1 MDPIS
6 ETRSVYVIGNGP
18 SLNKIDIAK
27 LKSKDTISFNRAFI
41 AYEDW
46 GFFPTYYMVVDA
58 VVLENIKADVKN
70 LVDSSPIRRFFL
82 PESSRDYFG
91 ESQKIQYIN
100 LVSRPILD
108 LWFWGRRFGKMK
120 IIANVGATSIPV
132 LKILGYENFIILG
145 TDCNYTEAN
154 IKNVAIEYNPDNKD
168 RRIVY
173 KSDGDSDPN
182 HFRPD
187 YFGKG
192 TEYSK
197 PQQGNHFRGWEFIA
211 GKMDRNKANIILC
224 SPGSTL
230 VKLFREMDFEEAVNL
245 Y

>member
-1 MDPIS
+1 MIS
-6 ETRSVYVIGNGP
+6 ETKSVYVIGNGP
-18 SLNKIDIAK
+18 SLNKIDITK
-27 LKSKDTISFNRAFI
+27 LNTKDTISFNRAFI
-41 AYEDW
+41 AYDDW
-46 GFFPTYYMVVDA
+46 GFYPTYYMVVDA

-70 LVDSSPIRRFFL
+70 LVESSPIQKFFL
-82 PESSRDYFG
+82 PASSRVYFG
-91 ESQKIQYIN
+91 ENQKIQYIN
-100 LVSRPILD
+100 LVKRPLFD
-108 LWFWGRRFGKMK
+108 RWFWGKRFDKLK

-132 LKILGYENFIILG
+132 LKILDYKNFIILG
-145 TDCNYTEAN
+145 TDCNYAEHN
-154 IKNVAIEYNPDNKD
+154 IRNVEIEYNPDNQD

-173 KSDGDSDPN
+173 KSEGDDDPN

-197 PQQGNHFRGWEFIA
+197 PQQNNHFRGWEFIA
-211 GKMDRNKANIILC
+211 RKMKKKKVNIVLC

-230 VKLFREMDFEEAVNL
+230 VRLFQEIDFEMAIEM

>member
-1 MDPIS
+1 MIS
-6 ETRSVYVIGNGP
+6 ATKSVYVIGNGP
-18 SLNKIDIAK
+18 SLNQIDIAK
-27 LKSKDTISFNRAFI
+27 LRTKDTISFNRAFI
-41 AYEDW
+41 AYKDW
-46 GFFPTYYMVVDA
+46 GFYPTYYMVMDP
-58 VVLENIKADVKN
+58 VVLENTKVEIKN
-70 LVDSSPIRRFFL
+70 LIRSSPISRFFL
-82 PESSRDYFG
+82 PANSREFFG
-91 ESQKIQYIN
+91 ENQNIQYIN
-100 LVSRPILD
+100 IANRPVFNK
-108 LWFWGRRFGKMK
+108 WFWGKRFNKMK

-145 TDCNYTEAN
+145 TDCNYTETN
-154 IKNVAIEYNPDNKD
+154 IKNVKIEYHPEDKD

-187 YFGKG
+187 YFGTG

-197 PQQGNHFRGWEFIA
+197 PQQDNHFKGWEFIA
-211 GKMDRNKANIILC
+211 GKTNQNKANIILC

-230 VKLFREMDFEEAVNL
+230 VKLFKEMEFEKAVEL